1 MNDETA
7 GETGD
12 VQNFSNDGA
21 ALVQPLGA
29 DAFFRKNYDEAM
41 ALLIEAR
48 NYIAYQEAK
57 DMAGL
62 KPESRLL
69 VSQETMRITCRL
81 TQIMAWML
89 CQRGWREGEIEEE
102 EALDEGNRLSGM
114 TVCLDDRFQDDERLP
129 YAVRSLLSRSH
140 SLYIRVQRLEN
151 MVRGSAN

>member
-7 GETGD
+7 GETADAQGD
-12 VQNFSNDGA
+12 VASI
-21 ALVQPLGA
+21 VQPLGA

-81 TQIMAWML
+81 TQVMAWML
-89 CQRGWREGEIEEE
+89 CQRGWREGEIDEA

-114 TVCLDDRFQDDERLP
+114 TVCLDDRFQEDERLP
-129 YAVRSLLSRSH
+129 QAVRSLLSRSH

-151 MVRGSAN
+151 MIRGGVS